1 MIWFWE
7 FYAYRLSNINSYDSS
22 IQKRLIGYNSF
33 KWMIYLHILYLIFK
47 SKENVQIAGN
57 SVELIRCL
65 CVARFWQSLFWYSK
79 SLKRV
84 IRVRHR
90 KYLWSNNNCKLIW
103 KSGPLTILVGNYLY
117 DNFFSDCLKLVL
129 CESVA

>member
-1 MIWFWE
+1 MNDLF
-7 FYAYRLSNINSYDSS
+7 AHS
-22 IQKRLIGYNSF
+22 IFDIQIKRKFPNLLN
-33 KWMIYLHILYLIFK
+33 L
-47 SKENVQIAGN
+47 AGN

-90 KYLWSNNNCKLIW
+90 KYL
-103 KSGPLTILVGNYLY
+103 
-117 DNFFSDCLKLVL
+117 
-129 CESVA
+129 